1 MCWADERDA
10 ARRVGAKARFG
21 LITASDRAAL
31 SFTLKVYFC
40 SASQCESAACNLF
53 VSWAPPLTSPSLSS
67 RGDSAPPKEVPPD
80 LSQCANGMF
89 GTVHARRLGSICR
102 GRRDSFRHRCR
113 SWAVRLVV
121 WRINAARRGAYNDAL
136 PCESASRDMSAQ
148 ITTHCGALR

>member
-1 MCWADERDA
+1 MGGGLTTRSSTLRSYWLAYALAAAVAMFVAAGFWFFGMCWADERDA

-67 RGDSAPPKEVPPD
+67 RAGQRPS
-80 LSQCANGMF
+80 
-89 GTVHARRLGSICR
+89 
-102 GRRDSFRHRCR
+102 
-113 SWAVRLVV
+113 
-121 WRINAARRGAYNDAL
+121 
-136 PCESASRDMSAQ
+136 
-148 ITTHCGALR
+148 

>member
-1 MCWADERDA
+1 MPAGSNHGWHSRNIRFSKGRRDRRPEHARTSGVTIPGSGSSSFNGNRAVCLTTGSSTLRSYSLAYALAVAVAMFVAVGFWFFGMCWADERDA

-67 RGDSAPPKEVPPD
+67 RAGQRPS
-80 LSQCANGMF
+80 
-89 GTVHARRLGSICR
+89 
-102 GRRDSFRHRCR
+102 
-113 SWAVRLVV
+113 
-121 WRINAARRGAYNDAL
+121 
-136 PCESASRDMSAQ
+136 
-148 ITTHCGALR
+148 